1 MLHFEELL
9 IPLGDTTSAFTSR
22 RKQGI
27 RHQSIYY
34 SLNMQMCE
42 TEDSIN
48 LFTRNLVSFV
58 IFEGG
63 HPMKECL
70 IILFPDTAMYRVEY

>member
-1 MLHFEELL
+1 
-9 IPLGDTTSAFTSR
+9 
-22 RKQGI
+22 
-27 RHQSIYY
+27 
-34 SLNMQMCE
+34 MQMCE

-70 IILFPDTAMYRVEY
+70 IILFPDTAMCSVEY